1 MRIDG
6 WAFLGLVACQGR
18 DRRSGGGG
26 IGASRIGGNVLWSV
40 SGRIARRFFV
50 LSRSSR
56 GGFGSGFAILVWVA
70 WAGLGWVRV
79 SVVESGGWR
88 DGVGIWEFAPAL
100 VCVGGVF
107 SSLFLPFGIRIF
119 EGLDGG
125 ELGWGLV
132 LVLFLVDCQVCYTM
146 YISSQGRRPLF
157 FFCGWLLVV
166 TGVRPSGRSS
176 LFSRLCC
183 FSMQPWACVSVSCQ
197 TRLTD
202 DNMRFDS
209 TGLA

>member
-26 IGASRIGGNVLWSV
+26 IGASRIGSNVLWSV

-100 VCVGGVF
+100 VCVEVCSRLFFSLSEFGYLRAWTVESWVGGW
-107 SSLFLPFGIRIF
+107 SLFFFWLTARFAILCTYRAKDDDHFFFFLWVVVGCYRGSTIW
-119 EGLDGG
+119 E
-125 ELGWGLV
+125 ELSV
-132 LVLFLVDCQVCYTM
+132 FQVVLFLNATLGLC
-146 YISSQGRRPLF
+146 
-157 FFCGWLLVV
+157 FCLLPNAAH
-166 TGVRPSGRSS
+166 G
-176 LFSRLCC
+176 
-183 FSMQPWACVSVSCQ
+183 
-197 TRLTD
+197 
-202 DNMRFDS
+202 
-209 TGLA
+209 